1 MGAGRAAGAM
11 RVAWLC
17 ALCLASAPLAVGQQS
32 TLKVAACNP
41 GSVPYVDTD
50 DKGKLIGYDIGTFCW
65 TASVCDKLNP
75 YNSYL
80 KLTGLQIISV

>member
-1 MGAGRAAGAM
+1 M

-17 ALCLASAPLAVGQQS
+17 SLCMALAPMAFGQQS

-50 DKGKLIGYDIGTFCW
+50 DSGNLIGYDIGMCNETVDC
-65 TASVCDKLNP
+65 TAIMKAQR
-75 YNSYL
+75 
-80 KLTGLQIISV
+80 QIGIVLFF